1 MEPESQSIDT
11 TTTTTQSHT
20 TESVA
25 TPSDTATK
33 KPASVLVPITTS
45 GAMTFTN
52 QIELGH
58 AATMLIQ
65 MNLAPNHLK
74 SEGKTAVMSA
84 LIMCRQFN
92 LPDTAMNEMAYVKG
106 KLTCFG
112 SLVTA
117 LAERHPEYGEK
128 EEFFIDENC
137 ERISVAN
144 KNLKA
149 MPWASVIRIRKKGS
163 TVWNE
168 YFFSL
173 DDAHQAGLLTENTKR
188 DSGWVKYTKDLL
200 MHKTKSRAFK
210 ANYASAL
217 NGVNYHEDVVEVISK
232 EREVK
237 DIASELSDAIKG
249 D

>member
-1 MEPESQSIDT
+1 MEQQESQSTDT
-11 TTTTTQSHT
+11 TSTTTQSQAAESAAAQSN
-20 TESVA
+20 TE
-25 TPSDTATK
+25 TK
-33 KPASVLVPITTS
+33 KSSVIVPITN
-45 GAMTFTN
+45 GGMMTFKN
-52 QIELGH
+52 QIELGN
-58 AATMLIQ
+58 AARMLIQ

-74 SEGKTAVMSA
+74 QEGPTAVMAA
-84 LIMCRQFN
+84 LVMCRQFN

-137 ERISVAN
+137 ERICVAN

-163 TVWNE
+163 DIWNE

-173 DDAHQAGLLTENTKR
+173 DDAHQAGLLTETTKR

-200 MHKTKSRAFK
+200 MHKSKSRALK

-217 NGVNYHEDVVEVISK
+217 NGVNYHEDVVEVIQK

-237 DIASELSDAIKG
+237 DIANELSEAIKEE
-249 D
+249 